1 MVHRKKFTFCLLTLI
16 FQALMRHKRIC
27 FKLFEMESSPANK
40 IGGQIYQA
48 LGDLKF
54 SATLEGLS
62 QMGGL
67 EFFTLFLGGG
77 GVDVETGFSPLLEG
91 MGGVPPP
98 LAKNLL
104 MPRPPGKVLPQWT
117 PAPKVYLPTK

>member
-54 SATLEGLS
+54 SATLGGLS

-67 EFFTLFLGGG
+67 EFFTLFFRGWGCGCGNRVFSSAGGDG
-77 GVDVETGFSPLLEG
+77 RSPSPTGQKFTYASPTRKS
-91 MGGVPPP
+91 PPP
-98 LAKNLL
+98 
-104 MPRPPGKVLPQWT
+104 VDSS
-117 PAPKVYLPTK
+117 TKGLSPH